1 MNPGHTLMD
10 PELEAANRGWSGWLM
25 VGVVAVG
32 ILGTIGYMLS

>member
-1 MNPGHTLMD
+1 MD

-25 VGVVAVG
+25 IAVAAVT